1 MVTNIKIVTTSGRN
15 IDYTTPEDLN
25 IKLNR
30 VSEDLQDIS
39 ARFGEYSYTFSLPK
53 TANNA
58 SIFGFAGVNGIKN
71 AFRVNPV
78 DIQVFNNDMLLLTGQ
93 LELRQVKQASYECV
107 FYSKLTLIV
116 DLLKDKKMSDIT
128 CPIIPWDYE
137 TTIENHINADYKNS
151 DEAQWQFPLIYYNT
165 WFCPES
171 VYKGKSDTIVDYD
184 GATNH
189 TFAAKRSWQNWY
201 YLLNKTNQGTAEFYY
216 HQIPMAF
223 YLKSAMELM
232 FEDIGWTMGGSF
244 WEDENIK
251 SIIMPYVGDS
261 DVYEKALFC
270 DGYNPSSKSGL
281 NWISGHTCYSGD
293 SKYPAP
299 EDIPS
304 PCGNLMCDTKL
315 FMPNV
320 DCEKFLSDVIN
331 IFNLYFTID
340 IQNQTIMFETYDVMF
355 GSKVGAYDISNKLIP
370 DTISIVKM
378 ENNNPSITWESQE
391 NERILGDNQ
400 YMITT
405 GTSAFNTWYNNTKDD
420 TLFNQVFNHIGTTD
434 GDISIGFQAPSVKR
448 MRIRNEY
455 NINDVY
461 KVTTG
466 FVGDVV
472 AFMPAISKQLPD
484 KNDSKYFNGGTG
496 ETIAYNSPES
506 MQFAGKPTLYYYYG
520 MSNSDFIQQSVG
532 VGQQKDFFWFDF
544 GDNKQKIPVCS
555 PFALT
560 ALQDNID
567 VAIKNAGQDATLA
580 SDASTMLA
588 SYMKSIYLML
598 GTSTGVTRTKD
609 FSLIFANNTDYGDTL
624 YSKFYSTRFQ
634 RYQESEILEADMIMD
649 DNDWREMQINTPIL
663 YNHQIYSIVDISN
676 YDVVKHTSQIRLI
689 KQL

>member
-1 MVTNIKIVTTSGRN
+1 MVNNIKIVTSSGRN
-15 IDYTTPEDLN
+15 IDYNTPESLN

-30 VSEDLQDIS
+30 IGDDLQDAS
-39 ARFGEYSYTFSLPK
+39 SRFGEYSYTFSLPK

-58 SIFGFAGVNGIKN
+58 QIFGFAGTAGIRN
-71 AFRVNPV
+71 AFNVSPI
-78 DIQVFNNDMLLLTGQ
+78 DIRLFNNDILLLTGQ
-93 LELRQVKQASYECV
+93 LELRQVKVSSYECV
-107 FYSKLTLIV
+107 FYSKFTQIV
-116 DLLKDKKMSDIT
+116 DALKDKKMSDIT
-128 CPIIPWDYE
+128 CPIIPWNYE
-137 TTIENHINADYKNS
+137 TTIETHINADYKNS

-171 VYKGKSDTIVDYD
+171 VYKDKEDTIVDYD
-184 GATNH
+184 GVTNH

-201 YLLNKTNQGTAEFYY
+201 YLINKTTQGTAEFYY
-216 HQIPMAF
+216 HQQPLAF

-232 FEDIGWTMGGSF
+232 FEDIGYTMSGSF

-251 SIIMPYVGDS
+251 SIIIPYVGDS

-270 DGYNPSSKSGL
+270 DGINPSAKSGL

-320 DCEKFLSDVIN
+320 SCDKFLSDIIN

-340 IQNQTIMFETYDVMF
+340 IQNQTIVFETYDVMF
-355 GSKVGAYDISNKLIP
+355 GSKIAPYDISNKLIP
-370 DTISIVKM
+370 DTINIMKM
-378 ENNNPSITWESQE
+378 ENNNPSITWEKQE

-405 GTSAFNTWYNNTKDD
+405 GTSAYNTWYNNTKDD
-420 TLFNQVFNHIGTTD
+420 TLFNQVFNHVGTTD
-434 GDISIGFQAPSVKR
+434 GDISIGFQAPSIKR

-455 NINDVY
+455 DINDVY
-461 KVTTG
+461 RVTG
-466 FVGDVV
+466 EFIGDVV

-484 KNDSKYFNGGTG
+484 KNDSKPFNGGTG
-496 ETIAYNSPES
+496 ETIAYNSPEN

-520 MSNSDFIQQSVG
+520 MSTSDFVQQNNLAGIQSN
-532 VGQQKDFFWFDF
+532 FFWYDF

-560 ALQDNID
+560 AQQSNID
-567 VAIKNAGQDATLA
+567 VAIKNAGQDMTLA

-588 SYMKSIYLML
+588 SYMKSIWLML
-598 GTSTGVTRTKD
+598 ATTTGVTRTKD
-609 FSLIFANNTDYGDTL
+609 FSLIFCNNVDYGDTL
-624 YSKFYSTRFQ
+624 YSKFYATRFQ
-634 RYQESEILEADMIMD
+634 RYQQSEIVECDILM
-649 DNDWREMQINTPIL
+649 NDYDWQNMTINTPIL
-663 YNHQIYSIVDISN
+663 YNHQIYSIVSILN
-676 YDVVKHTSQIRLI
+676 YDIVKHQAQITLI